1 MNNIAA
7 LNPKAKLTD
16 KVIDKALTQN
26 GQTIK
31 LLSHC
36 NFELVQ

>member
-1 MNNIAA
+1 MNIVA
-7 LNPKAKLTD
+7 LIQKQAD
-16 KVIDKALTQN
+16 KVIDASVKLKI
-26 GQTIK
+26 GKTIK